1 MNELNGSRSRRFV
14 FAVLAAIALGIPGI
28 IVGASVWS
36 GTLWPFVPI
45 LFGGWVLALLVIRS
59 FVVYKIYPGASRYNG
74 KPLAQKIG
82 RLEARINEAQRTPRD
97 KN

>member
-1 MNELNGSRSRRFV
+1 LNELNGSRSRRFV

-59 FVVYKIYPGASRYNG
+59 FVVYRIYLGASRSDG
-74 KPLAQKIG
+74 KTLGKKVG
-82 RLEARINEAQRTPRD
+82 RLEA
-97 KN
+97 